1 MKKKQ
6 RLIIA
11 ATAASGVIILG
22 SIVPTLIG
30 GDPAPKDKYP
40 STVRIFMDGAS
51 CTATLIGPQV
61 VLTAAHC
68 VSEGSTVQFIYKGSS
83 INTEPCK
90 HHSGYS
96 DNQTKDFA
104 LCGLS
109 EPLTGIWERINTD
122 HNLVEKGDSITL
134 TGYGCIKSD
143 GSGGNDG
150 VLREGS
156 ATVERVPSRD
166 NFDVVTRANRGALC
180 YGDSGGPAFLDNG
193 EDRILIGVNSRG
205 NIKDTSY
212 LSAVHMAD
220 QSFIKKWANGKGY
233 KVCGLHSLENCRAK
247 VEKPEDPGI
256 FDGFSVEK
264 LLALLQEL
272 FDLLGDFFDDK
283 S

>member
-1 MKKKQ
+1 M
-6 RLIIA
+6 ITVGVV
-11 ATAASGVIILG
+11 TALA
-22 SIVPTLIG
+22 IVPTLIG

-40 STVRIFMDGAS
+40 STVRIFIDGAS
-51 CTATLIGPQV
+51 CTATLIGPRTL
-61 VLTAAHC
+61 LTAAHC
-68 VSEGSTVQFIYKGSS
+68 VSEGSTVQFTYRGSS

-109 EPLTGIWERINTD
+109 APLTGIWERINTD

-156 ATVERVPSRD
+156 A
-166 NFDVVTRANRGALC
+166 VVTRIPSRSDFDIVSSANPSALC
-180 YGDSGGPAFLDNG
+180 YGDSGGPAYLGHSG
-193 EDRILIGVNSRG
+193 ERVLIGVNSRG
-205 NIKDTSY
+205 NIKTTSY

-220 QSFIKKWANGKGY
+220 QNFIKKWANGKGY
-233 KVCGLHSLENCRAK
+233 KVCGLHKLDNCRAK